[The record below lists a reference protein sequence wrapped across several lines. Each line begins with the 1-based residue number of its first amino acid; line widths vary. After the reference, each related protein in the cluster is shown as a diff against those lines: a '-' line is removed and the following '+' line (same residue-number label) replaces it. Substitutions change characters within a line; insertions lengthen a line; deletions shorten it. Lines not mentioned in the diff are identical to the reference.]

1 MKIKIKRDEPP
12 CVGQTTT
19 HPKAPPTADTRN
31 DFDSRP
37 RERFFLIIYRC
48 IICQFCPRRY
58 TTQKESE
65 WHFCVMSLVVSMSTV
80 SCVPVCVSVCVP
92 DTIQNSRNSLKY
104 LVSRESSL
112 NKEKGSHPLQTPDGR
127 ESGRRRCI

>member
-19 HPKAPPTADTRN
+19 HPKAPPTAHTRN

-58 TTQKESE
+58 TTQKESMAFLC
-65 WHFCVMSLVVSMSTV
+65 HV
-80 SCVPVCVSVCVP
+80 SCRLHVDRFLRAVVCVCVP